1 MMNPETRFGVWVR
14 RRRKTLDL
22 TQMELARRLGCSLSL
37 IVKIESDERRPSRQI
52 AELLATHLEIPPEQ
66 RELFLKVARKAKA
79 VDNLDELPVPV
90 PEVSA
95 PPQPSLQSHLPRP
108 LTPIVGRGH
117 ELEVLRQQIQNPACR
132 LLTLTGPGGVGKTR
146 LALEAAQFLEGE
158 FEHGAHLVALAG
170 TGAPEFII
178 PAIAEALGFLFSG
191 TRDLKSQLFGFLRKK
206 HLLLVLDNLEHL
218 LEGIEVLDELLE
230 QAPRVKLLATCREP
244 LNLRAEWSFEV
255 QGLPIPAD
263 KDGIEIEPNSAVD
276 LFIQRARQ
284 SRSSFSPA
292 PEDLLAINRI
302 CRLVDGLPLGIELAA
317 TWVRMMDPDEIA
329 REIER
334 SLDFLTTSARDVP
347 QRHRSIRTVFD
358 YSWNLL
364 TDEEQ
369 RILRQ
374 LAVFSG
380 GFTRQAAAHVA
391 GAKLSHLS
399 ALVGKSLLRRDGFH
413 TDWYDF
419 HVLIQQ
425 YINLKAEESPREHD
439 RLHERHAGYYAAWLH
454 GLEKALEGPEQESTL
469 LRISLEIDNVRS
481 AWNWMVKHHHTY
493 HLQLSLASLFVL
505 HDIRNWLHQGVALF
519 ELAVAEFEK
528 HEGKDNES
536 REHAILLG
544 ELMVCQGHM
553 CWHLGQTQK
562 ARDLLQ
568 RGLNLLADER
578 RRPMLAEALLYLSLL
593 EHSQGEYATARRL
606 AEDCVALNRAQER
619 GSGIGYS
626 LSNLGMIC
634 ISQGEYEKAYACLKD
649 GLAVM
654 QSIGHPRGAAIN
666 LARLGFAALKL
677 GRLEEASELLEQ
689 SLETPR
695 RLRDR
700 WGIGSSLNYIGL
712 LAQQQGDL
720 DRAERLLRES
730 ANLFEEDGDRIQVA
744 ATLADLGFSLI
755 DRELEADARQTFHKA
770 LRIAS
775 QSGTLPVGLYA
786 LAGIAILNDRIGEF
800 EPAARLALLVSQHPS
815 SPWQARERASQ
826 LWAQLEGRIDLRQLE
841 AIRTEIQSASFD
853 GLVQDTLASTP
864 G

>member
-1 MMNPETRFGVWVR
+1 MNPETRFGVWVR
-14 RRRKTLDL
+14 RRRKALDL
-22 TQMELARRLGCSLSL
+22 TQGELARRLGCSLSL

-66 RELFLKVARKAKA
+66 RELFLQVARKAKA

-90 PEVSA
+90 PEVPA
-95 PPQPSLQSHLPRP
+95 PPQPPLHSHLPRP

-117 ELEVLRQQIQNPACR
+117 ELDVLHQQIQNPACR

-146 LALEAAQFLEGE
+146 LALEAAQSLERG
-158 FEHGAHLVALAG
+158 FEHGAHFVALAG
-170 TGAPEFII
+170 TAAPEFII
-178 PAIAEALGFLFSG
+178 PAIADTLGFLFSG
-191 TRDLKSQLFGFLRKK
+191 TRDLKSQLFGFLREK

-230 QAPRVKLLATCREP
+230 KAPRIKLLATCREP
-244 LNLRAEWSFEV
+244 LSLRAEWSFEV

-263 KDGIEIEPNSAVD
+263 QEGMQGEPNSAVD

-284 SRSSFSPA
+284 SRSSFNPT
-292 PEDLLAINRI
+292 PEDLQAIHRL

-317 TWVRMMDPDEIA
+317 TWVRMMEPVEIA

-347 QRHRSIRTVFD
+347 QRHRSIRSVFD
-358 YSWNLL
+358 YSWDLL
-364 TDEEQ
+364 TEEEQ

-380 GFTRQAAAHVA
+380 GFTRQAAVHVA

-399 ALVGKSLLRRDGFH
+399 SLVGKSLLRRDELH

-419 HVLIQQ
+419 HELIRQ
-425 YINLKAEESPREHD
+425 YINLKAQESQQEHV
-439 RLHERHAGYYAAWLH
+439 RLNERHAGYYASWLH
-454 GLEKALEGPEQESTL
+454 QLENTLHGPEQEQTL
-469 LRISLEIDNVRS
+469 TRIGLEIDNVRS

-493 HLQLSLASLFVL
+493 HLQLSLISLFVL
-505 HDIRNWLHQGVALF
+505 HDIRNWLHQGVKLF
-519 ELAVAEFEK
+519 EQAVDSMEN
-528 HEGKDNES
+528 HDDHGKGS
-536 REHAILLG
+536 REHDILLG

-553 CWHLGQTQK
+553 CWHLGQAQK

-568 RGLNLLADER
+568 RGLQLLRAER

-593 EHSQGEYATARRL
+593 EHSQGDYATARRL

-634 ISQGEYEKAYACLKD
+634 ISQGEYEEAYAFLKD
-649 GLAVM
+649 GLAIM
-654 QSIGHPRGAAIN
+654 QSIGHPRGTAIN
-666 LARLGFAALKL
+666 LARLGLAALKL
-677 GRLEEASELLEQ
+677 GRLEEAGELLEQ

-700 WGIGSSLNYIGL
+700 WGIGCSLNYIGL

-720 DRAERLLRES
+720 ERAERVLRES
-730 ANLFEEDGDRIQVA
+730 ANLFEEDGDRIQMA
-744 ATLADLGFSLI
+744 STMTDLGFILI
-755 DRELEADARQTFHKA
+755 DREMDLEARQAFHKA
-770 LRIAS
+770 LRITS
-775 QSGTLPVGLYA
+775 QIGSLPVGLYT
-786 LAGIAILNDRIGEF
+786 LAGLAILNDRIGES
-800 EPAARLALLVSQHPS
+800 EWAARLTLFVGQHAS

-826 LWAQLEGRIDLRQLE
+826 LRAQLEGKIDLQRLE
-841 AIRTEIQSASFD
+841 AIQTETQSASFD
-853 GLVQDTLASTP
+853 GLVQETLASTP

>member
-14 RRRKTLDL
+14 RRRKALDL
-22 TQMELARRLGCSLSL
+22 TQGELARRLGCSLSL

-52 AELLATHLEIPPEQ
+52 AELLATHLAIPPEQ
-66 RELFLKVARKAKA
+66 RELFLQVARKAKA
-79 VDNLDELPVPV
+79 VDNLDELPAPV
-90 PEVSA
+90 MDGSA
-95 PPQPSLQSHLPRP
+95 PPKSPLHTHLPRP

-117 ELEVLRQQIQNPACR
+117 ELEVLSQQIQNPACR

-146 LALEAAQFLEGE
+146 LALEAAQSLEKG
-158 FEHGAHLVALAG
+158 FEHGAHFVALAG

-178 PAIAEALGFLFSG
+178 PAIADALGFLFSG
-191 TRDLKSQLFGFLRKK
+191 TRDLKSQLFGFLREK
-206 HLLLVLDNLEHL
+206 HLLLMLDNLEHL

-230 QAPRVKLLATCREP
+230 KAPRVKLLATSREP
-244 LNLRAEWSFEV
+244 LSLRAEWSFEV

-263 KDGIEIEPNSAVD
+263 QEGMQGEPNSAVD
-276 LFIQRARQ
+276 LFMQRARQ
-284 SRSSFSPA
+284 TRSSFIPA
-292 PEDLLAINRI
+292 PEDLQAITRI

-317 TWVRMMDPDEIA
+317 TWVRMMEPVEIS

-347 QRHRSIRTVFD
+347 QRHRSIRSVFD

-380 GFTRQAAAHVA
+380 GFTREAAAHVA
-391 GAKLSHLS
+391 GANLSHLS
-399 ALVGKSLLRRDGFH
+399 ALVAKSLLRRDGLH

-425 YINLKAEESPREHD
+425 YINLKAEGLPRENE

-454 GLEKALEGPEQESTL
+454 QLEKALEGPEQEATL
-469 LRISLEIDNVRS
+469 LRIGLEIDNVRS
-481 AWNWMVKHHHTY
+481 AWNWMVEHHHTY

-519 ELAVAEFEK
+519 ELAVAAFED
-528 HEGKDNES
+528 HGKNDHGS

-568 RGLNLLADER
+568 RSLEQIAAER
-578 RRPMLAEALLYLSLL
+578 GRPMLAEAFLYLSLL
-593 EHSQGEYATARRL
+593 EHSQGDYATARRL
-606 AEDCVALNRAQER
+606 AEECVALNRAQER

-634 ISQGEYEKAYACLKD
+634 ISQGEYEKAYAFLKD

-654 QSIGHPRGAAIN
+654 QSIGHPRGTAIN
-666 LARLGFAALKL
+666 QARLGFAALKL
-677 GRLEEASELLEQ
+677 GRLEEASLLLEQ

-700 WGIGSSLNYIGL
+700 WGIGCSLNYMGL

-720 DRAERLLRES
+720 EGAERVLRES
-730 ANLFEEDGDRIQVA
+730 AGLFEEDGDRIQMA
-744 ATLADLGFSLI
+744 STLTDLGFILI
-755 DRELEADARQTFHKA
+755 DREMELEARQTLHKA
-770 LRIAS
+770 LRVTG
-775 QSGTLPVGLYA
+775 QSGSLPVGLYA
-786 LAGIAILNDRIGEF
+786 LAGLAILNDRIGEF
-800 EPAARLALLVSQHPS
+800 ELAARLALFVSQHPS
-815 SPWQARERASQ
+815 SPWQAGERSRQ
-826 LWAQLEGRIDLRQLE
+826 LWTQLEGKIDVQQLE
-841 AIRTEIQSASFD
+841 TIRADLQRASLD
-853 GLVQDTLASTP
+853 GLVQETLASVP

>member
-1 MMNPETRFGVWVR
+1 METSFGNWIK

-22 TQMELARRLGCSLSL
+22 TQQELARQVGCSLAT

-66 RELFLKVARKAKA
+66 RELFLKVARKVKA
-79 VDNLDELPVPV
+79 VDNLYELPAPV
-90 PEVSA
+90 TEDHA
-95 PPQPSLQSHLPRP
+95 PPQSPLHTHLPRP

-117 ELEVLRQQIQNPACR
+117 ELDVLRQQIQNPACR

-146 LALEAAQFLEGE
+146 LALEAAQSLETG
-158 FEHGAHLVALAG
+158 FEHGAHFVALAG

-178 PAIAEALGFLFSG
+178 PAIADTLGFLFSG
-191 TRDLKSQLFGFLRKK
+191 TRDLKSQLFGFLREK

-230 QAPRVKLLATCREP
+230 KAARVKLLATSREP
-244 LNLRAEWSFEV
+244 LGLRAEWIFEV

-263 KDGIEIEPNSAVD
+263 QEGIGIEPNSAVD

-284 SRSSFSPA
+284 TRSSFLPA
-292 PEDLLAINRI
+292 PDDLQAINRI

-317 TWVRMMDPDEIA
+317 TWVRMLEPAEIA

-334 SLDFLTTSARDVP
+334 SLDFLTTPTRDMP
-347 QRHRSIRTVFD
+347 QRHRSIRSVFD

-364 TDEEQ
+364 TGEEKN
-369 RILRQ
+369 ILRQ

-380 GFTRQAAAHVA
+380 GFTREAAAHVA

-399 ALVGKSLLRRDGFH
+399 ALVGKSLLRRDELH

-419 HVLIQQ
+419 HELIRQ
-425 YINLKAEESPREHD
+425 YINLKAQESQQENV

-454 GLEKALEGPEQESTL
+454 QLENALEGPEQEATL
-469 LRISLEIDNVRS
+469 FRIGLEIDNVRA

-493 HLQLSLASLFVL
+493 HLQLSLTSLFML
-505 HDIRNWLHQGVALF
+505 HDIRNWLHPGVALF
-519 ELAVAEFEK
+519 EQAVAAFED
-528 HEGKDNES
+528 HDRKDNGS
-536 REHAILLG
+536 GEHAILLG

-562 ARDLLQ
+562 ARHLLQ
-568 RGLNLLADER
+568 RGLELLGDEH
-578 RRPMLAEALLYLSLL
+578 RRPMLAVALLYLSLL
-593 EHSQGEYATARRL
+593 EHSQGDYATARRL
-606 AEDCVALNRAQER
+606 AEECVALNRAQEH

-634 ISQGEYEKAYACLKD
+634 ISQGEYEEAYACLKD

-677 GRLEEASELLEQ
+677 GRLEEAGELLEQ

-720 DRAERLLRES
+720 ERAEKVLREC
-730 ANLFEEDGDRIQVA
+730 AGLFEEDGDQIQRA
-744 ATLADLGFSLI
+744 STLTDLGFILI
-755 DRELEADARQTFHKA
+755 DRGMDLEARQAFHKA
-770 LRIAS
+770 LRVAS
-775 QSGTLPVGLYA
+775 QSGSLPVGLYA
-786 LAGIAILNDRIGEF
+786 LAGLAILDDRIGES
-800 EPAARLALLVSQHPS
+800 ERAARLALFVGQHPS
-815 SPWQARERASQ
+815 SPWQAGERARQ
-826 LWAQLEGRIDLRQLE
+826 LWTQLEGRIDVQQLE
-841 AIRTEIQSASFD
+841 AIRTGLQSASFD
-853 GLVQDTLASTP
+853 RLMQETLASVP